1 MSGLLGSMIAGAAG
15 KAADGRVKQ
24 IEAQEKFSMEQ
35 ALLDARIEKD
45 LQLKKMGF
53 EMEDAR
59 DQKERDRISSIA
71 NSVEDPMAGK
81 GGYESEEDAAKR
93 NRGLLQQKAN
103 KLAEAGE
110 LEAAKTYYA
119 RADQYDKTELSKA
132 QLEAREKQIENTFT
146 NAQEK
151 LRLQGE
157 ANTAKAEAAAAKASA
172 GNKPE
177 RRTMEEQEYDS
188 YVAEIKGKGLKPMSL
203 YQFNNWKAKQRKGAD
218 QFDTVSESTSTFDP
232 DSGAEKKTTRT
243 TKVPQEKPKPK
254 PAGVLQKDKNGNY
267 VFTR

>member
-15 KAADGRVKQ
+15 TAAKGRVRE
-24 IEAQEKFSMEQ
+24 IEQQEKFNMEQ

-45 LQLKKMGF
+45 LQLKRMGF

-59 DQKERDRISSIA
+59 TQKEKDRITSIA
-71 NSVEDPMAGK
+71 SSVEDPMASK

-93 NRGLLQQKAN
+93 NRDLLQQKAD

-110 LEAAKTYYA
+110 LDAAKTYYA
-119 RADQYDKTELSKA
+119 RADAYDKSALSKA

-157 ANTAKAEAAAAKASA
+157 ANTAKAEAAAAKASS
-172 GNKPE
+172 GNKLE

-188 YVAEIKGKGLKPMSL
+188 YVAEIKEKGLKPMSL
-203 YQFNNWKAKQRKGAD
+203 YQFNNWKAKQRKGAE
-218 QFDTVSESTSTFDP
+218 QLDTVTTAETKYDDDGNEIKTS
-232 DSGAEKKTTRT
+232 RT
-243 TKVPQEKPKPK
+243 SKVQPKPK